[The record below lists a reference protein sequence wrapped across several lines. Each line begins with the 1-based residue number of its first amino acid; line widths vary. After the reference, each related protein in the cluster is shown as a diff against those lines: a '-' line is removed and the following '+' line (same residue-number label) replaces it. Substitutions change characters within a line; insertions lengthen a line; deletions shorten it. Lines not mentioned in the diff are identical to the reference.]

1 MNFSYR
7 LIYTTGAK
15 TAQEIGYVNKCYHL
29 WASEFGADL
38 ASRGAKL
45 NHDEFQRA
53 RVIAVVL
60 KDDEVAGFHLYSPF
74 DLRESS
80 SLDHS
85 YVRAMSE
92 EAKTKLLEKNINSFL
107 AMEYLTV
114 APGFRTKEA
123 GGPKVAELIVRLG
136 LKVMNE
142 LNLEGALG
150 IARMDRKVNFL
161 GDLIGF
167 TEIAQISKYNNLCS
181 VMVMSKYE
189 TPREADDFTK
199 KTVETLWG
207 GMPQTSKIAA

>member
-7 LIYTTGAK
+7 LIYTIGAK
-15 TAQEIGYVNKCYHL
+15 TEQEISYVNKCFHL
-29 WASEFGADL
+29 WSTEFGADL

-80 SLDHS
+80 SLEHS

-92 EAKTKLLEKNINSFL
+92 EAQVQLKERGINSFL

-114 APGFRTKEA
+114 APGFRSKEA

-142 LNLEGALG
+142 LGLEGALG

-189 TPREADDFTK
+189 TPKEADEFTR
-199 KTVETLWG
+199 KTIDAMWG
-207 GMPQTSKIAA
+207 GKPQSRKIAA